1 MKIGIVGLGDIAQ
14 KAYLP
19 VITAKSNLEL
29 IFCSRNN
36 DTLNRLSK
44 MYCIPSSINTV
55 DELIELGID
64 AAFVHSSTESHTEI
78 VKKLLLNKIHVY
90 VDKPIS
96 YSYEEAYALAEL
108 SWKMGKTLMVGFNR
122 RFAPMYK
129 SLKEQGNADMVLMQ
143 KNRLNNPDNIR
154 RFIFDDFIHVVDTLR
169 FLIPGSIEDIHT
181 WHLKKDGQLYS
192 ITLQMSGKD
201 FTSIGI
207 MNKDSGITEEIV
219 EYMSSGKK
227 LIISDMVHEISF
239 IGGTQKISK
248 FGDWDPTLY
257 RRGFYQIVDHFLESI
272 EQGKAPMPSI
282 QDSLIT
288 HEICEKIV
296 KELSMKY

>member
-1 MKIGIVGLGDIAQ
+1 MRIGIIGLGSIAQ

-19 VITAKSNLEL
+19 VITTKDNLEL
-29 IFCSRNN
+29 ILCSRNN
-36 DTLNRLSK
+36 DTLNKLSK
-44 MYCIPSSINTV
+44 MYRIPSCVNTV
-55 DELIELGID
+55 EELIELGID
-64 AAFVHSSTESHTEI
+64 AAFVHSSTESHAEI
-78 VKKLLLNKIHVY
+78 VENLLRNKIHVY

-96 YSYEEAYALAEL
+96 YSYNDACALAEL
-108 SWKMGKTLMVGFNR
+108 SGKMGKILMVGFNR

-129 SLKEQGNADMVLMQ
+129 NLKEQGNAAMVLMQ

-169 FLIPGSIEDIHT
+169 FLSPGGIEDIHIN
-181 WHLKKDGQLYS
+181 HLKMDGKLYN

-207 MNKDSGITEEIV
+207 MNKDSGVTEEIV
-219 EYMSSGKK
+219 EYMSPGKK
-227 LIISDMVHEISF
+227 FIISDMVQEVSF

-248 FGDWDPTLY
+248 FSDWDPTLY
-257 RRGFYQIVDHFLESI
+257 RRGFYQIVDHFLESV
-272 EQGKAPMPSI
+272 EQDKTPTPSI

-288 HEICEKIV
+288 HEICEKLV
-296 KELSMKY
+296 TELSMK

>member
-1 MKIGIVGLGDIAQ
+1 MRIGIIGLGDIAK

-19 VITAKSNLEL
+19 VITTKSNLEL
-29 IFCSRNN
+29 TFCSRSN
-36 DTLNRLSK
+36 DTLSKLSK
-44 MYCIPSSINTV
+44 MYRISSCVNTIE
-55 DELIELGID
+55 ELVKQGID
-64 AAFVHSSTESHTEI
+64 AAFVHSSTESHAEI
-78 VKKLLLNKIHVY
+78 AEKLLQNGIHTY

-96 YSYEEAYALAEL
+96 YSYNEACSLVEL
-108 SWKMGKTLMVGFNR
+108 SEKMGKTLMVGFNR
-122 RFAPMYK
+122 RFAPMYRN
-129 SLKEQGNADMVLMQ
+129 LKDQGNADMVLMQ

-169 FLIPGSIEDIHT
+169 FLSPGSIDDIYIR
-181 WHLKKDGQLYS
+181 HLKRDGLLYN

-219 EYMSSGKK
+219 EYMCSGKK
-227 LIISDMVHEISF
+227 FIISDMVKEVSL
-239 IGGTQKISK
+239 IGGAQKISG

-257 RRGFYQIVDHFLESI
+257 RRGFYQIVDHFIESV
-272 EQGKAPMPSI
+272 EQGKTPAPSI

-288 HEICEKIV
+288 HEICERIV
-296 KELSMKY
+296 NELSEKI